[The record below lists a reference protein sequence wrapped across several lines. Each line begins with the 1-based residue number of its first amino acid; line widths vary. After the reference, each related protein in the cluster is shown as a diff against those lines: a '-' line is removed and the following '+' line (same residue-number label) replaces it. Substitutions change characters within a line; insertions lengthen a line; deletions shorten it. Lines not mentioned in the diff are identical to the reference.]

1 MDDQLKTNIFYN
13 YGSDLTKHIVELSS
27 QSAHA
32 VLSGYIG
39 TPDLSRGNRGFMN
52 YYVNGRYI
60 KSPVITKAIED
71 AYKEFL
77 MNHRYPFV
85 VLSLTID
92 SRLIDVNVHPTKMEI
107 RFSDRRFCFHSDSTG
122 MGK

>member
-1 MDDQLKTNIFYN
+1 
-13 YGSDLTKHIVELSS
+13 
-27 QSAHA
+27 
-32 VLSGYIG
+32 
-39 TPDLSRGNRGFMN
+39 MN

-107 RFSDRRFCFHSDSTG
+107 RFSDQEEIYNLFL
-122 MGK
+122 